1 MIAPLDAE
9 SFEAHA
15 AEIDR
20 IEEASYE
27 PSRRDALDLLARLAA
42 EPRGA
47 CHLALVAGRVAGFV
61 LGAPLERFGH
71 VAGVE
76 RDNTLGQGLT
86 LYVVDLTVAAE
97 HRGRGIARA
106 LKMAQL
112 DTARTL
118 GYRWVSGRNRVG
130 LADAMWRLNVS
141 LGAREL
147 YRIDDAYPDGP
158 PPRQAIYYQITL
170 DLAPIGRSREGHV
183 EAGRT

>member
-1 MIAPLDAE
+1 MADEALIIAPLDADA
-9 SFEAHA
+9 FEARA

-20 IEEASYE
+20 IEGASYE
-27 PSRRDALDLLARLAA
+27 PSRRDALGHLADLAA

-47 CHLALVAGRVAGFV
+47 CHLATVGGEVAGFV

-76 RDNTLGQGLT
+76 RDATLGQGLT
-86 LYVVDLTVAAE
+86 LYSADLTVAPE

-106 LKMAQL
+106 LKRAQL
-112 DTARTL
+112 ETARAL
-118 GYRWVSGRNRVG
+118 RYRWVCGRNRVG

-147 YRIDDAYPDGP
+147 YRIENAYPDGP
-158 PPRQAIYYQITL
+158 PPRQAIYYRIAL
-170 DLAPIGRSREGHV
+170 D
-183 EAGRT
+183 